1 MLQRGYIFA
10 ILEEIT
16 SKARIC
22 GLFAFL
28 MRALCEVAMIMQPK
42 ESHERKGK
50 MDDRI
55 VVPDD
60 PPTLQEVIDQMDA
73 DVVRHFLIMLSLDLE

>member
-1 MLQRGYIFA
+1 
-10 ILEEIT
+10 
-16 SKARIC
+16 
-22 GLFAFL
+22 
-28 MRALCEVAMIMQPK
+28 MIMQPK